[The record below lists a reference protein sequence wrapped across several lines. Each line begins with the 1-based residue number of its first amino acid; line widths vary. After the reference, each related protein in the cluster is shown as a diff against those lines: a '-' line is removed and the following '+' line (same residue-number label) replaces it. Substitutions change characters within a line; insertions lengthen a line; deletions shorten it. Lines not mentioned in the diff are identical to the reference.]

1 MEMAPEMTRVA
12 RRDVKNGAVPP
23 VKQLDAANRQS
34 FRCPKDVV
42 HSPGYIVEKA
52 RK

>member
-1 MEMAPEMTRVA
+1 MEMAPEMTRAA
-12 RRDVKNGAVPP
+12 RRDVKNGVVPP
-23 VKQLDAANRQS
+23 VERLDVAERQS

-42 HSPGYIVEKA
+42 HPPGYFVEKA